1 MYKEGIISFFYLI
14 EMGYFE
20 PLSGFEEHFIS
31 GISPNANLDFLDA
44 SIVYLREAV
53 FRPIVERLQQGSGH
67 IIVGSNIDVGGS
79 KLFIKSRKNQ
89 DLMFRI
95 RTCMRLFLLLDC

>member
-53 FRPIVERLQQGSGH
+53 FSAWSLDQLWKDFNKALVI
-67 IIVGSNIDVGGS
+67 
-79 KLFIKSRKNQ
+79 
-89 DLMFRI
+89 
-95 RTCMRLFLLLDC
+95 LL